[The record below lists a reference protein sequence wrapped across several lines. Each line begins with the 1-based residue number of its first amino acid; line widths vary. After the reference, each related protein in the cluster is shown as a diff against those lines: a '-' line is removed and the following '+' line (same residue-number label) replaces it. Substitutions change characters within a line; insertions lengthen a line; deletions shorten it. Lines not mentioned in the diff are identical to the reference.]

1 MTDRNEHRA
10 SEGAPVPVDGEIDFR
25 GIRIFVFGL
34 TAVTLVVFGLMW
46 GIATFVKGSLVKRD
60 PAPAAL
66 AEARET
72 RVPPGPNLQQSPS
85 AEMAAFRAAEERE
98 LATWTW
104 VDKEKGVARVPAE
117 RAMEIVLSRGL
128 PAPPPMPPVPPPAPA
143 VEVPQ

>member
-1 MTDRNEHRA
+1 MTDRHDH
-10 SEGAPVPVDGEIDFR
+10 GAPKGIGGPVDQEIDFR

-60 PAPAAL
+60 PAPPAL

-72 RVPPGPNLQQSPS
+72 HLPPGPNLQRNPS
-85 AEMAAFRAAEERE
+85 ADMAAFRVSEELE
-98 LATWTW
+98 LAKWAW
-104 VDKEKGVARVPAE
+104 VDKEKRVARVPAA

-128 PAPPPMPPVPPPAPA
+128 PAPPPMPPPAPA
-143 VEVPQ
+143 AEAPQ